1 MKLHYTQYKKNYQ
14 NFILETI
21 SDEQLETISDEQLSS
36 WWIGWSFLCCE
47 EKHRLT
53 REAKVHYIFDRFFDE
68 MDFEIKRSGK
78 LVAMTEWLQGLN
90 LNIPYWNNDII
101 PLAKK
106 MGSINDNLTPRQE
119 EKIIDNYWS
128 FMANIVLGLEK
139 EYR

>member
-1 MKLHYTQYKKNYQ
+1 MKLHHTQYKKNYQ

-21 SDEQLETISDEQLSS
+21 SDEQLLS
-36 WWIGWSFLCCE
+36 WWKIKYWWRCDKE
-47 EKHRLT
+47 HRLT
-53 REAKVHYIFDRFFDE
+53 REAKVNYIFDRFFYE

-78 LVAMTEWLQGLN
+78 LVAMTKWLQGLN
-90 LNIPYWNNDII
+90 LNIPYWNNEII

-106 MGSINDNLTPRQE
+106 MGSINDNLTPKQE

-139 EYR
+139 EYH